1 MYHVFLND
9 LFILTLPLNTTHK
22 RPILHTSQKMY
33 QKITPFSSKCFLIQI
48 QIQRERVKHLKAIIL
63 FTTNTTCR
71 QDKSKQL
78 EK

>member
-1 MYHVFLND
+1 
-9 LFILTLPLNTTHK
+9 
-22 RPILHTSQKMY
+22 MY

-71 QDKSKQL
+71 QEKSKQL